1 MIKWAKEY
9 SVHNKTID
17 EQHKALFDIAK
28 KAYLIAENHASISEI
43 KSVLSEL
50 FEYVKTHFKDE
61 EAYMESI
68 AYPDLEHHKKIH
80 QEITA
85 SLIALVKNIKTVNE
99 FKAQLNVITEKWLLE
114 HILKEDMKYHKYEKQ
129 KQLQAKE
136 STFEEDTSAVECTFE
151 EITPKYIIY
160 VCGCLN
166 EKHKIPHRVHLQ
178 ILDGAKYNCKVCKK
192 TIRIA

>member
-9 SVHNKTID
+9 SVHNKIID

-28 KAYLIAENHASISEI
+28 KAYLVAENHASVGEI
-43 KSVLSEL
+43 KSVLIEL

-68 AYPDLEHHKKIH
+68 AYPDLEYHKKIH

-85 SLIALVKNIKTVNE
+85 SLISLVKNIKTVND
-99 FKAQLNVITEKWLLE
+99 FKEKLNIITEKWLLE

-129 KQLQAKE
+129 KQLQMKE
-136 STFEEDTSAVECTFE
+136 NSFEVDISTESIFE
-151 EITPKYIIY
+151 EIVPEHIIY
-160 VCGCLN
+160 VCGCVN
-166 EKHKIPHRVHLQ
+166 ERHKIPHRVHLQ

-192 TIRIA
+192 IIRIA

>member
-68 AYPDLEHHKKIH
+68 AYPDLEHHKKF
-80 QEITA
+80 
-85 SLIALVKNIKTVNE
+85 IK
-99 FKAQLNVITEKWLLE
+99 KL
-114 HILKEDMKYHKYEKQ
+114 HH
-129 KQLQAKE
+129 
-136 STFEEDTSAVECTFE
+136 
-151 EITPKYIIY
+151 
-160 VCGCLN
+160 
-166 EKHKIPHRVHLQ
+166 H
-178 ILDGAKYNCKVCKK
+178 
-192 TIRIA
+192 

>member
-9 SVHNKTID
+9 SVHNKIID
-17 EQHKALFDIAK
+17 EQHKVLFDIAK
-28 KAYLIAENHASISEI
+28 KAYLIAENHASINEI
-43 KSVLSEL
+43 KLVLSEL

-68 AYPDLEHHKKIH
+68 AYPDLEYHKRIH

-99 FKAQLNVITEKWLLE
+99 FKEQLNIITEKWLLE
-114 HILKEDMKYHKYEKQ
+114 HILKEDMKYYKYEKQ

-136 STFEEDTSAVECTFE
+136 STFEEDVALTESTFE
-151 EITPKYIIY
+151 EITPKYILY

-166 EKHKIPHRVHLQ
+166 EKHKIPHHLHLQ
-178 ILDGAKYNCKVCKK
+178 ILDGARYSCKVCKK
-192 TIRIA
+192 PIRIE